1 MRNKKKGFTLVELI
15 VVIAIIGVLAA
26 IIVPTTLHFVNQARD
41 QAATEEL
48 DRVVSAFDS
57 GLTEVIANMS
67 GADTIEEADI
77 ASIVSKAGITADA
90 LENTITVSIT
100 NDSGTMKVVIKSDY
114 DDDAAYEALYADLQQ
129 RFPAYKM
136 YAMRL
141 SEDYLDF
148 AEEYLVSVDAIEWE

>member
-48 DRVVSAFDS
+48 DRVASAFDS

-67 GADTIEEADI
+67 GTDTINTDDI
-77 ASIVSKAGITADA
+77 ATIVSKAGITADA
-90 LENTITVSIT
+90 LENTITVTIT
-100 NDSGTMKVVIKSDY
+100 ADGTNGENMKVEIKSDY
-114 DDDAAYEALYADLQQ
+114 STDAAYTITRNYAEFGKYVPDDGISNYNI
-129 RFPAYKM
+129 ATGTS
-136 YAMRL
+136 A
-141 SEDYLDF
+141 SAGE
-148 AEEYLVSVDAIEWE
+148 

>member
-114 DDDAAYEALYADLQQ
+114 DDDAAYTITRNYAE
-129 RFPAYKM
+129 FGKYVPEGGISNYNIATGPSAPAG
-136 YAMRL
+136 
-141 SEDYLDF
+141 E
-148 AEEYLVSVDAIEWE
+148 